1 MNAKMTIEQ
10 MNEIFNN
17 GTDEQRQNIVEM
29 YANINVKNRNND
41 KTEKHAEKILNKK
54 NEKRTN

>member
-1 MNAKMTIEQ
+1 MTIEQ